1 MYHLLE
7 SYRGAPCHHTWKNA
21 IVSVRKL
28 RTKLRTVFIARH
40 GAARRRRP
48 TVCRGKPKLHW
59 KRIHNHFQNSF
70 AHPLLAVQFD
80 VSFRRRHLLGN
91 IQIVIAFTILIAPAA
106 SRCFTELDKTC
117 KVYSFLKQCLP
128 RSLLHTIW
136 NHLQVRLAEKSAES
150 IPKSCQV
157 KTVQNTV
164 LKWMDFR
171 WSSFSFFLRAAGT
184 GGTFETLPLAQPP

>member
-1 MYHLLE
+1 VPPAITPERMPLSPYASFALSSVLC
-7 SYRGAPCHHTWKNA
+7 SSRGTA
-21 IVSVRKL
+21 
-28 RTKLRTVFIARH
+28 
-40 GAARRRRP
+40 RRP
-48 TVCRGKPKLHW
+48 TVCSGKTKLHW

-136 NHLQVRLAEKSAES
+136 NHLQMRLAEKSAES

-164 LKWMDFR
+164 LK
-171 WSSFSFFLRAAGT
+171 
-184 GGTFETLPLAQPP
+184 